1 MKLKEWL
8 TTIST
13 EVEIDLYWDNLDFI
27 NSYYSKVA
35 IRPEWRNHQ
44 VTYVCIMG
52 QNKIAIYIK

>member
-35 IRPEWRNHQ
+35 VRPEWRDYQ
-44 VTYVCIMG
+44 VTYVCIMK